1 MRVTSCSTRSSPR
14 AAAAAYCAGWFAPV
28 VVCDC
33 SAAIALAIVP
43 GASARPIRHPVI
55 AYALLTP

>member
-1 MRVTSCSTRSSPR
+1 M
-14 AAAAAYCAGWFAPV
+14 

-33 SAAIALAIVP
+33 SAAIAFATGP
-43 GASARPIRHPVI
+43 GASASPIRHPVI